1 MTMLTRFDPVGEALS
16 LRQAMERL
24 FDDSFVNPSG
34 WLTVASGQVSPLV
47 DVYETNDDIVVEA
60 SMPGLSADNVN
71 ISLTGQTLVLRGE
84 LQAGEQAADA
94 RYLIR
99 ERRFGSFQRQ
109 IALPVRVD
117 GDHAEAT
124 FEHGVLTLRIPK
136 AAEVKPR
143 QIQIKTGEAQ
153 KQLK

>member
-1 MTMLTRFDPVGEALS
+1 MTTLARFDPVGQALS
-16 LRQAMERL
+16 LRQAMDRL
-24 FDDSFVNPSG
+24 FDDSFVNPTG
-34 WLTVASGQVSPLV
+34 WLTLASGQVSPLI

-60 SMPGLSADNVN
+60 SMPGMSPDDVS

-84 LQAGEQAADA
+84 TKAGEEIPDA
-94 RYLIR
+94 RYLLR
-99 ERRFGSFQRQ
+99 ERRFGAFQRQ

-143 QIQIKTGEAQ
+143 QIQIKTGEGQ
-153 KQLK
+153 KQLS